1 MVSTLQSY
9 IYEDLQPKIETQN
22 TPESH
27 LLIVYIPDG
36 FTKGDLGAKV
46 EYDFGRVSVFGE
58 RSIGSNKRSRFNEK
72 YQVPTHCDIG
82 NIRGKFDGKTVTI
95 TMPNIPGKVPPQ
107 PEQKP
112 VEDNNAAKVNDQ
124 KDQQNTSL
132 QDPKSNV
139 ESKEDATPQD
149 AQKVTT
155 PQKGLEETSQKD
167 QVTKDDENPTSQ
179 EATKESI
186 AQKGPDEISQ
196 KGQEQISKNESVPQ
210 KDREEIS
217 QKEHVPQK
225 SREEI
230 SQKEHVPRKGWKE
243 ISQKEFI
250 HKKDQQENFPESQVT
265 KVERKEKSH
274 HETSTS
280 KGTHESMP
288 QKSQDQETPNK
299 AADTKD
305 AKLQTQETTSSQKDE
320 NKENQ
325 KPVNEETKNH
335 LKKTMESEKP
345 QVMNDSSPTF
355 EKETEE
361 ESKESAKVETFP
373 PKKTFIEKEKEMIND
388 KLGDDNYDDEKK
400 SDKKS
405 FHESTRTRIKD
416 MALSTTQVITNYA
429 KRFNEEDKQ
438 KLIYTGATILVLAL
452 GVYASYKY
460 RSSRRS

>member
-112 VEDNNAAKVNDQ
+112 IEDNNAAKVNDQ

-196 KGQEQISKNESVPQ
+196 KEFVSQKGQEEISKNKSVPQ

-225 SREEI
+225 GREEI
-230 SQKEHVPRKGWKE
+230 SQNEHVPRKGGKE

-280 KGTHESMP
+280 KGTHKSMP

-320 NKENQ
+320 NKDNQ
-325 KPVNEETKNH
+325 KP
-335 LKKTMESEKP
+335 
-345 QVMNDSSPTF
+345 
-355 EKETEE
+355 ETEE

-373 PKKTFIEKEKEMIND
+373 PRKTFIEKEKEMIND

-460 RSSRRS
+460 RSSRRP